1 MSGSAAPFYCPY
13 CGEENLFPHGER
25 HGEWECRACRRVFAV
40 RFIGLLTRAGE
51 GDHAGSD

>member
-1 MSGSAAPFYCPY
+1 MSSAAPFYCPY
-13 CGEENLFPHGER
+13 CGEENLFPHGEK

-40 RFIGLLTRAGE
+40 RFIGLLTRSGK